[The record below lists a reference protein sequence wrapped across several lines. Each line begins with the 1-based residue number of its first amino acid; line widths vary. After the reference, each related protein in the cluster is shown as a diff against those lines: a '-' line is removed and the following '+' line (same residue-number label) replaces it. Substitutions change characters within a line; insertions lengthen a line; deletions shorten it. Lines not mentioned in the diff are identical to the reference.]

1 MQTRLL
7 KMLGAPVFFGGVCHQ
22 GQGAMSPGGCLAPLP
37 PPWSQETL
45 EATFLSSLNFP
56 VCRVGVFT
64 LHSGGLCEMRPRGE
78 QSEVKSLWSPR
89 LLRMLTHQRGDPAAA
104 GEGGPWAARPLL
116 RPVQSCPHSH
126 FQDTWAPP
134 PAGQAWFPRAAYPS
148 SGHPS

>member
-1 MQTRLL
+1 
-7 KMLGAPVFFGGVCHQ
+7 
-22 GQGAMSPGGCLAPLP
+22 
-37 PPWSQETL
+37 
-45 EATFLSSLNFP
+45 
-56 VCRVGVFT
+56 
-64 LHSGGLCEMRPRGE
+64 MRPRGE

-104 GEGGPWAARPLL
+104 GEGGPWAARPLP